1 MSRKETI
8 VATVLLIIFGAGM
21 HFVHH
26 LPCFN
31 HFLGYIFPVT
41 ESVMAHMKM
50 VFYPMLLLS
59 IYLVVSQR
67 DIREV
72 GAPILGGLAMMPLIV
87 AAFFAYWVFVRHE
100 LLMLDVVIYLGSMVG
115 AVLLARRWRNSQ
127 FVQKSWPLW
136 LLLIVVGIVLTGVL
150 TYHAPDWIVF
160 ADLGE

>member
-8 VATVLLIIFGAGM
+8 VATVLLIIFGTGM

-115 AVLLARRWRNSQ
+115 AVLLTRRWRDSQ
-127 FVQKSWPLW
+127 FVQKNWPLW
-136 LLLIVVGIVLTGVL
+136 LALIVVGIVLTGVL

>member
-8 VATVLLIIFGAGM
+8 VATVLLIIFGTGM

-136 LLLIVVGIVLTGVL
+136 LALIVVCIVLTGVL